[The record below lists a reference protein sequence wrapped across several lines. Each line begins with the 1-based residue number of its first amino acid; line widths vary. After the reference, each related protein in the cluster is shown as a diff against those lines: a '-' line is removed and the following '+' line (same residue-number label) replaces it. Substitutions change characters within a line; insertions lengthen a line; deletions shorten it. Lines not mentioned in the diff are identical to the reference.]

1 MSGVL
6 SMRAKRRLGDES
18 TRKCNAGVTLA
29 GGLLFIALIL
39 CSGIGDARAH
49 SNASAISL
57 RPDCSPAHFTSVLA
71 VAYCSP
77 AQKFAS
83 RLDDPPALPI
93 LNVCAQSR
101 TLRDVTGSFPDLRL
115 DVLPPKPVLL
125 TTLMSLPSLAPS
137 TTVPAQIVDNDGLA
151 PTMIVGIASMY
162 DPIGLDKEVSAN
174 LETASGAL
182 YDETAWTAAIRIDLR
197 TRFESVRFGNNYKPV
212 FALVETANKR
222 AIVKVNDVGP
232 LAPGRVIDLNL
243 RSMQYFDPTL
253 ELGLLHDVRVTL
265 LPGTHWTTGP
275 VDGNDET
282 ILVGSLGP

>member
-1 MSGVL
+1 
-6 SMRAKRRLGDES
+6 
-18 TRKCNAGVTLA
+18 
-29 GGLLFIALIL
+29 
-39 CSGIGDARAH
+39 
-49 SNASAISL
+49 
-57 RPDCSPAHFTSVLA
+57 
-71 VAYCSP
+71 
-77 AQKFAS
+77 
-83 RLDDPPALPI
+83 
-93 LNVCAQSR
+93 
-101 TLRDVTGSFPDLRL
+101 
-115 DVLPPKPVLL
+115 
-125 TTLMSLPSLAPS
+125 MSLPSLAPS

-174 LETASGAL
+174 LETASGEL

-197 TRFESVRFGNNYKPV
+197 TRFEGVRFGTNYKPV

-265 LPGTHWTTGP
+265 LPGTYWTTGP
-275 VDGNDET
+275 VDRQRRDDTCRQFGAVAALSAPHLLGQLYHHAQLRPL
-282 ILVGSLGP
+282 LVLGQRVAFLGRGEAALRRQAELIERNVFRGLLDAALDGRPCSPAAPVLVVTRPSTTWRSFGTSLSGSKPPARSLSYSMK

>member
-18 TRKCNAGVTLA
+18 TRKCNARVTLA

-57 RPDCSPAHFTSVLA
+57 RADCSPAHFTSVLT
-71 VAYCSP
+71 VAHCSP
-77 AQKFAS
+77 AQIFAS
-83 RLDDPPALPI
+83 RSDDPPGLSI
-93 LNVCAQSR
+93 LNVRAQPR
-101 TLRDVTGSFPDLRL
+101 TVHDVTGSIPDLRL

-125 TTLMSLPSLAPS
+125 TTLMSLPSLAP
-137 TTVPAQIVDNDGLA
+137 TTAVPAQIIDNDGLA
-151 PTMIVGIASMY
+151 PAMIVGIASMY
-162 DPIGLDKEVSAN
+162 DPIGLDREVSTN
-174 LETASGAL
+174 LETASGEL

-197 TRFESVRFGNNYKPV
+197 TRFEGVRFGNNYKPA
-212 FALVETANKR
+212 FALVETGNKR

-253 ELGLLHDVRVTL
+253 ELGLLHDVRVTP
-265 LPGTHWTTGP
+265 LPGTHWIAGP

-282 ILVGSLGP
+282 ILVGSLGL